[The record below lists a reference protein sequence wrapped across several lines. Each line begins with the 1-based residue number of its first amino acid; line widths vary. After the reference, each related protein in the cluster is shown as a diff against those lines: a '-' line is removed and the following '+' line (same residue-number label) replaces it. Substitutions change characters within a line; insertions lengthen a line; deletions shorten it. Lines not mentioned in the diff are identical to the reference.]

1 MICDISIWY
10 SHECMQNWSNINWQ
24 VLQKW
29 SNWLYLSSVTFF
41 HLRGPLGHSL
51 PAKVPKFW
59 SRQLGSRGINSKRIL
74 NGFWGWLQG
83 GGGGWEVLWIQG
95 AFFNSHVFFWFAV
108 LRGMFETWDGTL
120 TCVQGCPRAT
130 CERCRWCCIT
140 THTYPDNPLPL
151 APRCWKFCPV
161 SIITH
166 NDTLNNAYLFHN
178 VDPVSIR
185 MKPFMCHNM
194 FHRLHPMH
202 PRFTLSRVW
211 HQPGSTT
218 QQPSTFKNPLLSFSK
233 DQAKILEEKL
243 Y

>member
-1 MICDISIWY
+1 MVS
-10 SHECMQNWSNINWQ
+10 
-24 VLQKW
+24 
-29 SNWLYLSSVTFF
+29 
-41 HLRGPLGHSL
+41 
-51 PAKVPKFW
+51 
-59 SRQLGSRGINSKRIL
+59 
-74 NGFWGWLQG
+74 G
-83 GGGGWEVLWIQG
+83 GGCRGGGVAGKFYEFKG
-95 AFFNSHVFFWFAV
+95 PSSTPMFFLVCRSPRNVRNMGWNAD
-108 LRGMFETWDGTL
+108 LCT
-120 TCVQGCPRAT
+120 GCPRAT

>member
-1 MICDISIWY
+1 M
-10 SHECMQNWSNINWQ
+10 
-24 VLQKW
+24 
-29 SNWLYLSSVTFF
+29 FF
-41 HLRGPLGHSL
+41 LVCRSPRN
-51 PAKVPKFW
+51 V
-59 SRQLGSRGINSKRIL
+59 RNM
-74 NGFWGWLQG
+74 GWNADLC
-83 GGGGWEVLWIQG
+83 
-95 AFFNSHVFFWFAV
+95 
-108 LRGMFETWDGTL
+108 T
-120 TCVQGCPRAT
+120 GCPRAT

-218 QQPSTFKNPLLSFSK
+218 QQPSTFKNPPPLVFQRPSKNPWRKALLVDGVCVCVSLPWH
-233 DQAKILEEKL
+233 DQTWSSQPDIPR
-243 Y
+243 